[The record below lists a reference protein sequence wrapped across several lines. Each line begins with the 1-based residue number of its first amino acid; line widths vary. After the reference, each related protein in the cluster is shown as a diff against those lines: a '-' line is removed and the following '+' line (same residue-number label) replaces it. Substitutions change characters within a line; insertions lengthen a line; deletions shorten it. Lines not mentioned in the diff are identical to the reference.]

1 MCNGIAIIALP
12 TKDGGIEVF
21 CDLDNGSHDQ
31 LLHKYVEVE
40 RHNDAIKVEYIFPGE
55 LRLDCPDRECR
66 EAAIATGLVELVGFP
81 GVVRLKP
88 GTLAA
93 IAAKLP
99 VIPDWPKKLMQMA
112 NLRWADLI
120 GADLSGANLRWADLR
135 WANLRW
141 ADLRWA
147 DLIGADLSGADLR
160 GADLRGADLRG
171 ANLIGADLSGAN
183 LSGANLSGAI
193 GIPPT

>member
-12 TKDGGIEVF
+12 TKDGVIEVF
-21 CDLDNGSHDQ
+21 CDPDNGSHDQ

-112 NLRWADLI
+112 NLRRADLI
-120 GADLSGANLRWADLR
+120 GADLRWADLIG
-135 WANLRW
+135 

-147 DLIGADLSGADLR
+147 DLIGADLSEADLSWADLR
-160 GADLRGADLRG
+160 GADLRGADLIGADLSG

-183 LSGANLSGAI
+183 LRGAI
-193 GIPPT
+193 GIPPA